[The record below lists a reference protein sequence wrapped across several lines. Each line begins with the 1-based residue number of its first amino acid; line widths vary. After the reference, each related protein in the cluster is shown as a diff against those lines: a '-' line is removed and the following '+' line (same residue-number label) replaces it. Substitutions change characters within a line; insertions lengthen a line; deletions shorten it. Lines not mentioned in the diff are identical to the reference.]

1 MSANETA
8 EAILIVI
15 KRIAKWIAFL
25 ILGIC
30 LISGCVAAYVWA
42 DNYFGYERFKKKVD
56 LIVRFDKKECND
68 PNFPLFVL
76 IGNKSDKKILKVNFD
91 IFVTKKGYSSKLN
104 NYESYDSDKIIKK
117 NEGFSSCYSVMAEG
131 YNSPPL
137 NGEDMDV
144 RVTDYTVTFE

>member
-1 MSANETA
+1 MSAKETA

-25 ILGIC
+25 ILGLC
-30 LISGCVAAYVWA
+30 LIWGCVAVYMSVA
-42 DNYFGYERFKKKVD
+42 NYFGYERFKKKVD
-56 LIVRFDKKECND
+56 LIVRFDKKQCSD

-76 IGNKSDKKILKVNFD
+76 IGNQSDKKILKVNFD

-104 NYESYDSDKIIKK
+104 NYQSYDSDKIIKK
-117 NEGFSSCYSVMAEG
+117 NEGFSSCYTVKADG
-131 YNSPPL
+131 YDGTSL

-144 RVTDYTVTFE
+144 KVTDYTVTFE